1 MNKIIGSVLFL
12 AIIITNINYAQPKL
26 TLHLTGGYSL
36 PLPELRGD
44 IPLKTG
50 DNNYQM
56 KNGFNF
62 GADGKFALD
71 KKCYLKIT
79 ASLTYNMFNNSG
91 DMVIAENG
99 IETRKINIF
108 TAGAGFEY
116 SFLPKKNINPFI
128 GAEFTG
134 NFFSG
139 KIKEEIGDTSIT
151 ENSLKPE
158 SRFGIQINGG
168 IDIASSRNIGVVIG
182 IKYCLANLFGKD
194 SASVSGYEYA
204 LWDKEYTYN
213 GGTISA
219 KNIQYLQFYAGISF
233 YFMQPKMKLKS
244 K

>member
-1 MNKIIGSVLFL
+1 MNKIVCSVLFL
-12 AIIITNINYAQPKL
+12 IIITNINYAQPKL

-44 IPLKTG
+44 IPLKAG

-71 KKCYLKIT
+71 KKCYFKIT
-79 ASLTYNMFNNSG
+79 ASLAYNMFNNSG
-91 DMVIAENG
+91 NMEVVENG
-99 IETRKINIF
+99 VETRKINIF
-108 TAGAGFEY
+108 TAGAGLEY

-128 GAEFTG
+128 GAELTG
-134 NFFSG
+134 NFFNG
-139 KIKEEIGDTSIT
+139 KHTLEIGDTSIT

-168 IDIASSRNIGVVIG
+168 IDIVSSRNFGVVIG
-182 IKYCLANLFGKD
+182 IKYNIANLFGKD
-194 SASVSGYEYA
+194 SASVSGGEYA

-213 GGTISA
+213 GGKISA
-219 KNIQYLQFYAGISF
+219 KNIQYLQFYAGLSF
-233 YFMQPKMKLKS
+233 YFMNPVKKMKK
-244 K
+244 

>member
-1 MNKIIGSVLFL
+1 MNKIVCSVLFL
-12 AIIITNINYAQPKL
+12 IIITNINYAQPKL

-36 PLPELRGD
+36 PLPDLRGD
-44 IPLKTG
+44 IPPEAG

-62 GADGKFALD
+62 GAGGKFALD

-91 DMVIAENG
+91 DFELVENG
-99 IETRKINIF
+99 VESQKLNIL
-108 TAGAGFEY
+108 TAGIGFEY
-116 SFLPKKNINPFI
+116 SFLPKKNVNPFI

-139 KIKEEIGDTSIT
+139 KHTLEIGDTSIT
-151 ENSLKPE
+151 ENNLKPE

-168 IDIASSRNIGVVIG
+168 IDISSSRNIGVVIG
-182 IKYCLANLFGKD
+182 IKYSIANLFGKD

-213 GGTISA
+213 GSTISA

-233 YFMQPKMKLKS
+233 YFMQPKMKLKNRR
-244 K
+244 